1 MLAIKRESF
10 LFTVFLGAVCAVPPL
25 SIDMG
30 LPGIP
35 AIEASFADAAGR
47 GPLTL
52 SLFLVGFAISPL
64 ICGPLADRFGRRLT
78 LMVGLAVFI
87 LAASACALAPS
98 FPILLSFRMVQG
110 LAAGACAVTP
120 FAIVRDVFEGP
131 VARNRLS
138 QVSAV
143 LGIAPM
149 VAPVLG
155 GWVMVV
161 ADWRAIYATQAACG
175 AILLVVT
182 FFCLAET
189 LPITRRRSISPV
201 QLIYSYRSVLSDRA
215 FRGFAMV
222 YALGF
227 ACLFAYI
234 SGSPSVL
241 MGGLGLSGQAFSLLF
256 AATSCGVLIGSI
268 ASAKLSSRH
277 FASHRMMAIG
287 LSLMSLSA
295 VAALGLAVL
304 GDVHTYTL
312 MPLIWVVVFCFGLTG
327 PTANHEAM
335 HNLPHVAGAASGM
348 LRCGQMVTGAIASAL
363 IALFEPYGHPALVMT
378 VIMTVAVLA
387 AGAVYL
393 QQSRGTAA

>member
-1 MLAIKRESF
+1 MALQRESF

-64 ICGPLADRFGRRLT
+64 ISGPLADRFGRRLT
-78 LMVGLAVFI
+78 LLAGLVVFI
-87 LAASACALAPS
+87 VAASACALAPS
-98 FPILLSFRMVQG
+98 FQILLAFRLVQG

-120 FAIVRDVFEGP
+120 FAIVRDVFEGA

-149 VAPVLG
+149 VAPILG

-161 ADWRAIYATQAACG
+161 SDWRAIYAAQAVCG
-175 AILLVVT
+175 VILLVVT
-182 FFCLAET
+182 FFSLAET

-201 QLIYSYRSVLSDRA
+201 QMILSYRSVLSDRS
-215 FRGFAMV
+215 FRGFALV

-234 SGSPSVL
+234 SGSPGVL
-241 MGGLGLSGQAFSLLF
+241 MGALGLSGQMFGLLF
-256 AATSCGVLIGSI
+256 ALTSCGVLVGSI
-268 ASAKLSSRH
+268 VSARLSSRH
-277 FASHRMMAIG
+277 FASHRVMTIG
-287 LSLMSLSA
+287 LILMTLSA
-295 VAALGLAVL
+295 VAALGLAVV
-304 GDVHTYTL
+304 GDIHTYTL

-378 VIMTVAVLA
+378 VIMMVAALA
-387 AGAVYL
+387 AGAVYVR
-393 QQSRGTAA
+393 QSRGAAA

>member
-1 MLAIKRESF
+1 LALQRESF

-64 ICGPLADRFGRRLT
+64 ISGPLADRFGRRLT
-78 LMVGLAVFI
+78 LLAGLVVFI
-87 LAASACALAPS
+87 VAASACALAPS
-98 FPILLSFRMVQG
+98 FQILLAFRLVQG

-120 FAIVRDVFEGP
+120 FAIVRDVFEGA

-149 VAPVLG
+149 VAPILG

-161 ADWRAIYATQAACG
+161 SDWRAIYAAQAVCG
-175 AILLVVT
+175 VILLVVT
-182 FFCLAET
+182 FFSLAET

-201 QLIYSYRSVLSDRA
+201 QMILSYRSVLSDRS
-215 FRGFAMV
+215 FRGFALV

-234 SGSPSVL
+234 SGSPGVL
-241 MGGLGLSGQAFSLLF
+241 MGALGLSGQMFGLLF
-256 AATSCGVLIGSI
+256 ALTSCGVLVGSI
-268 ASAKLSSRH
+268 VSARLSSRH
-277 FASHRMMAIG
+277 FASHRVMTIG
-287 LSLMSLSA
+287 LILMTLSA
-295 VAALGLAVL
+295 VAALGLAVV
-304 GDVHTYTL
+304 GDIHTYTL

-378 VIMTVAVLA
+378 VIMMVAALA
-387 AGAVYL
+387 AGAVYVR
-393 QQSRGTAA
+393 QSRGVAA

>member
-1 MLAIKRESF
+1 MALKPQSF

-35 AIEASFADAAGR
+35 AIEANFPDAAGR

-64 ICGPLADRFGRRLT
+64 ICGALADRFGRRLT
-78 LMVGLAVFI
+78 LLVLFV
-87 LAASACALAPS
+87 LAASASALAPS
-98 FPILLSFRMVQG
+98 FTMLLAVRLAQG
-110 LAAGACAVTP
+110 FAAGACAVTP
-120 FAIVRDVFEGP
+120 FAIVRDVFEGA
-131 VARNRLS
+131 VARSRLS

-149 VAPVLG
+149 VAPILG
-155 GWVMVV
+155 AWVMSIS
-161 ADWRAIYATQAACG
+161 DWRSIYGVQAGCG
-175 AILLVVT
+175 VILFAAT
-182 FFCLAET
+182 FFGLHET
-189 LPITRRRSISPV
+189 LPVARRRSVSVIEM
-201 QLIYSYRSVLSDRA
+201 IGGYRTVLSDPA
-215 FRGFAMV
+215 FRCFAMV

-241 MGGLGLSGQAFSLLF
+241 MGAMGLSGTVFSLLF
-256 AATSCGVLIGSI
+256 ALTSCGVLVGSI
-268 ASAKLSSRH
+268 VSARLSLRH
-277 FASHRMMAIG
+277 VASHTLMRFG
-287 LSLMSLSA
+287 LCLMCFSA
-295 VAALGLAVL
+295 VAALGLAVT
-304 GDVHTYTL
+304 GSVHVYTL
-312 MPLIWVVVFCFGLTG
+312 MPLIWLVIFCFGLTG

-335 HNLPHVAGAASGM
+335 HNLPHYAGVASGM

-378 VIMTVAVLA
+378 VIMTVAILA
-387 AGAVYL
+387 AAAVYF
-393 QQSRGTAA
+393 QQTRVAAG

>member
-1 MLAIKRESF
+1 MALQRESF

-35 AIEASFADAAGR
+35 AIEADFADAAGR

-78 LMVGLAVFI
+78 LLVGLMMFI

-98 FPILLSFRMVQG
+98 FHILLAFRLVQG

-161 ADWRAIYATQAACG
+161 STWRAIYGAQAICG
-175 AILLVVT
+175 VILLVVT
-182 FFCLAET
+182 FFSLTET
-189 LPITRRRSISPV
+189 LPITRRRSVSPV
-201 QLIYSYRSVLSDRA
+201 QMIFSYRSVLSDRS
-215 FRGFAMV
+215 FRGFALV

-241 MGGLGLSGQAFSLLF
+241 MGGLGLSGQAFGLLF
-256 AATSCGVLIGSI
+256 ALTSCGVLIGSI
-268 ASAKLSSRH
+268 VSARLSSRH
-277 FASHRMMAIG
+277 VPSHRLMVVG
-287 LSLMSLSA
+287 LSMMSLSA
-295 VAALGLAVL
+295 IAALGLAMT

-363 IALFEPYGHPALVMT
+363 IAVFEPYGHPALVMT

-387 AGAVYL
+387 AGWVYL
-393 QQSRGTAA
+393 RQARGAA

>member
-1 MLAIKRESF
+1 
-10 LFTVFLGAVCAVPPL
+10 
-25 SIDMG
+25 MG

-35 AIEASFADAAGR
+35 AIEANFTDAAGR

-78 LMVGLAVFI
+78 LMVGLVVFI
-87 LAASACALAPS
+87 LAGFACAFAPTFDS
-98 FPILLSFRMVQG
+98 LLGFRMLQG

-120 FAIVRDVFEGP
+120 FAVVRDVFEGA

-138 QVSAV
+138 QVAAV

-149 VAPVLG
+149 VAPIFG

-161 ADWRAIYATQAACG
+161 SDWRAIYATQAACG
-175 AILLVVT
+175 LILLVVT
-182 FFCLAET
+182 FFFFEES

-201 QLIYSYRSVLSDRA
+201 QLIHSYRSVLSDRP

-241 MGGLGLSGQAFSLLF
+241 MGGLGLSGQAFALVF
-256 AATSCGVLIGSI
+256 AITSCGVLIGSI
-268 ASAKLSSRH
+268 VSAKLSNRH
-277 FASHRMMAIG
+277 FPSHRLMTIG

-295 VAALGLAVL
+295 VAALGLAVA
-304 GDVHTYTL
+304 GDIHSYTL

-335 HNLPHVAGAASGM
+335 HNLPHVAGAAAGI
-348 LRCGQMVTGAIASAL
+348 LRCVQMVTGAIASAL

-378 VIMTVAVLA
+378 VIMTVTVLA

-393 QQSRGTAA
+393 RQSRAA

>member
-1 MLAIKRESF
+1 MALQRESF

-64 ICGPLADRFGRRLT
+64 ISGPLADRFGRRLT
-78 LMVGLAVFI
+78 LLAGLVVFI
-87 LAASACALAPS
+87 VAASACALAPS
-98 FPILLSFRMVQG
+98 FQILLAFRLVQG

-120 FAIVRDVFEGP
+120 FAIVRDVFEGA

-149 VAPVLG
+149 VAPILG

-161 ADWRAIYATQAACG
+161 SDWRAIYAAQAVCG
-175 AILLVVT
+175 VILLVVT
-182 FFCLAET
+182 FFSLAET

-201 QLIYSYRSVLSDRA
+201 QMILSYRSVLSDRS
-215 FRGFAMV
+215 FRGFALV

-234 SGSPSVL
+234 SGSPGVL
-241 MGGLGLSGQAFSLLF
+241 MGALGLSGQMFGLLF
-256 AATSCGVLIGSI
+256 ALTSCGVLVGSI
-268 ASAKLSSRH
+268 VSARLSSRH
-277 FASHRMMAIG
+277 FASHRVMTIG
-287 LSLMSLSA
+287 LILMTLSA
-295 VAALGLAVL
+295 VAALGLAVV
-304 GDVHTYTL
+304 GDIHTYTL

-378 VIMTVAVLA
+378 VIMMVAALA
-387 AGAVYL
+387 AGAVYVR
-393 QQSRGTAA
+393 QSRGVAA